1 MRTIIH
7 KTASTS
13 ISDTLRQRIIEGKL
27 SSGEKLAEREIAQEF
42 GTSRVPVREAFKI
55 LENEG
60 YIEVRPRSGTTVKSL
75 ERKYMRTVGDV
86 YVALIPLIIIHAL
99 PHYDE
104 ALLKKAETIIEKLD
118 ESEEPVQTV
127 HLLTEL
133 RDLLHSPSAE
143 TYAYKVCRDIYLIN
157 RRILATISNHLF
169 DEKFP
174 TDGYKKFISL
184 IRSKDFDEAVM
195 VYQNIVRDAT
205 LGIQHVIEEYD
216 RIQKTAK
223 T

>member
-7 KTASTS
+7 KSASTS
-13 ISDTLRQRIIEGKL
+13 ISDTLRQRIIEGTL
-27 SSGEKLAEREIAQEF
+27 ASGEKLAEREIAQEF

-60 YIEVRPRSGTTVKSL
+60 YIEVRPRSGTIVKPL
-75 ERKYMRTVGDV
+75 ERKYMRTIGDV

-104 ALLKKAETIIEKLD
+104 RLLKKAESIIAELD
-118 ESEEPVQTV
+118 QSEEPVQTI

-133 RDLLHSPSAE
+133 RDLLHSPSSD
-143 TYAYKVCRDIYLIN
+143 TYEYKICRDIYLIN

-169 DEKFP
+169 DGTFP
-174 TDGYKKFISL
+174 TEGYKRFISL

-205 LGIQHVIEEYD
+205 LGIQRIIEEGERAERD
-216 RIQKTAK
+216 V
-223 T
+223 